1 MLVKNKIA
9 VIFGGSGAVG
19 HAIADTLAR
28 EGAYVYVGARHQHTL
43 DQVAAHIHNVEGRV
57 KTFIVDVLDE

>member
-19 HAIADTLAR
+19 HAIADVLAR
-28 EGAYVYVGARHQHTL
+28 EGAHLYLGARHQDKL
-43 DQVAAHIHNVEGRV
+43 E
-57 KTFIVDVLDE
+57 